1 MEGKECGET
10 PSLVLA
16 RRACGNQEKGRYP
29 GPTPEQKVVTA
40 AGTEE
45 NPKLCPPTGQKDQSL
60 PKVLAEQESSP
71 FWTYIHVSHVL
82 LLWPQWLP
90 SAEFYKVTE
99 EEGLGNR
106 WRLIKQG
113 VNGTSLGD
121 HQAMELPWFL
131 VQPQRSRQ
139 GGPKH
144 RS

>member
-1 MEGKECGET
+1 MEKPPPWFWHDGPAEIRG
-10 PSLVLA
+10 
-16 RRACGNQEKGRYP
+16 RGRYP
-29 GPTPEQKVVTA
+29 GPTPQHKVVTA

-45 NPKLCPPTGQKDQSL
+45 NPKLSPLTGQKDQSL

-90 SAEFYKVTE
+90 STGFYKVTE
-99 EEGLGNR
+99 EEGIGNR
-106 WRLIKQG
+106 CCLIKQG

-121 HQAMELPWFL
+121 RQVMELPWFL
-131 VQPQRSRQ
+131 MQPQRSLQ
-139 GGPKH
+139 GGPKC